1 MKIFAMWPLAA
12 FGSLLKLVFWAVVIG
27 VLCYLALPESL
38 LPLAFAGLGGFVL
51 AMVLVL
57 KAVTKSRSDRGERR

>member
-1 MKIFAMWPLAA
+1 MRFFAMWPLAA
-12 FGSLLKLVFWAVVIG
+12 FGSLLKLVFWAAVIG

-38 LPLAFAGLGGFVL
+38 LPLAFAALGGFVL

-57 KAVTKSRSDRGERR
+57 KAVTKSRSRRGER

>member
-12 FGSLLKLVFWAVVIG
+12 FGSLLKLVFWAAVIG

-38 LPLAFAGLGGFVL
+38 LPLAFTGLGGFVL

-57 KAVTKSRSDRGERR
+57 KEVTKSRSRRGDR

>member
-1 MKIFAMWPLAA
+1 MRFFAMWPLAA
-12 FGSLLKLVFWAVVIG
+12 FGSLLKLVFWALVIG
-27 VLCYLALPESL
+27 VGCYLVLPESL

-57 KAVTKSRSDRGERR
+57 KVVTKSRSDRGERR